1 MTGANSRLPLAQILQ
16 CNSRRFITLQRV
28 FVISLEKPD
37 VPENKMHQI
46 CVTCE
51 EGEFDIPLLHNVN
64 ILICNTLIL

>member
-1 MTGANSRLPLAQILQ
+1 MQIHVCLLHKSYNAIAVD
-16 CNSRRFITLQRV
+16 CITFQRV